1 MNISTPYS
9 FPIQMFSR
17 SLSMPKNCDQ
27 HGRYGTGV
35 IKLEKAVNVDE
46 QIHPL
51 ANDTSYYQK
60 QTAQP

>member
-1 MNISTPYS
+1 
-9 FPIQMFSR
+9 MFSR
-17 SLSMPKNCDQ
+17 SLSMQKNCDQ

-51 ANDTSYYQK
+51 ANNTSYYQK